1 MANATVIVCH
11 WLPDGELARW
21 QREFP
26 HIEFV
31 AAQTPDALA
40 RADIA
45 YGLPDLARLPAAAKL
60 RWIQLASAGVPAALC
75 PIATAQQI
83 QVTNLAGLYG
93 PTIAEHALA
102 LLLILNRNL
111 QIVQRNQARK
121 AWDRTVANTMRDLHG
136 NTLAIVG
143 LGNIGSNIAR
153 LAKAFG
159 MRVVGCRRTSK
170 PCPHVDRLYPSTELR
185 AMFAEADHVAIAAPL
200 TSYTDGMVGLDV
212 LQALKPRAILVNVSR
227 GPVVQEKALIQ
238 VLRTGALGGAG
249 LDVFAVEPLA
259 AEHPFWTMPN
269 VLVSPHFSGE
279 TLNNSGLPAQR
290 FMRNLRAFQEG
301 KLQEGLVDLEQGY

>member
-26 HIEFV
+26 HLEFV
-31 AAQTPDALA
+31 DAKTPDALG

-45 YGLPDLARLPAAAKL
+45 YGLPDLARLAEAGKL

-75 PIATAQQI
+75 GIAKQKQI

-102 LLLILNRNL
+102 MLLMLNRNL
-111 QIVQRNQARK
+111 QVVQRNQASK
-121 AWDRTVANTMRDLHG
+121 AWDRTVADTMRDLHG
-136 NTLAIVG
+136 KTLAIVG
-143 LGNIGSNIAR
+143 LGNIGTNIAR

-159 MRVVGCRRTSK
+159 MRVVGCKRTAKSS
-170 PCPHVDRLYPSTELR
+170 PHVDRVYPNTELR
-185 AMFAEADHVAIAAPL
+185 AMFADADHIAIAAPL
-200 TSYTDGMVGLDV
+200 TSQTDGMVGLEA
-212 LQALKPRAILVNVSR
+212 LQAARPRAILVNVSR
-227 GPVVQEKALIQ
+227 GPVVQEKALIE
-238 VLRTGALGGAG
+238 VLRNGPLGGAG

-259 AEHPFWTMPN
+259 ADHPLWTMPN
-269 VLVSPHFSGE
+269 VVVSPHFSGE
-279 TLNNSGLPAQR
+279 TVNTGPLPAQR
-290 FMRNLRAFQEG
+290 FVRNLRAFLDG
-301 KLQEGLVDLEQGY
+301 NLQEGVVDLDQGY